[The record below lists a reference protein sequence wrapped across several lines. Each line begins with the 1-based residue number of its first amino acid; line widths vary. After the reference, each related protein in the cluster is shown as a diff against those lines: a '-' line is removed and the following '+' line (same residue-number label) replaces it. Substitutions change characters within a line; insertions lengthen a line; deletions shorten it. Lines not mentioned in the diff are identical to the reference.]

1 MTVFFTTNEFRQA
14 ADFVLK
20 HTAIKPRIGI
30 ILGSGLGDFADS
42 VTGADVI
49 PYQNIPN
56 WPVSSVKGHAG
67 QLHIGWLENQPVM
80 VMRGRT
86 HFYEGYPM
94 SQITLPVRVMQLM
107 GVELLM
113 LTNAAGGI
121 NKSFTPG
128 DLMLITDQIN
138 FIGMSGANPLI
149 GPNDESLGPRFPD
162 MSKIFDRD
170 IRKIAVSIA
179 NENGIPLHQGVYAGL
194 AGPSF
199 ESPAEVRFLRAAG
212 VDAVGM
218 STTPEAITARHGG
231 LKVMGVSSIANIAI
245 DDPDS
250 NAITT
255 HEEVLEA
262 GRIAIPRL
270 ITLLRG
276 VLQKL

>member
-49 PYQNIPN
+49 PYQDIPN

-67 QLHIGWLENQPVM
+67 QLHIGWLENQPVI

-138 FIGMSGANPLI
+138 FIGMAGANPLI